1 MTLNQIIARVRS
13 LALSHQQI
21 KWFYFGDPWEF
32 DTNGEID
39 YAACFLEWV
48 PPGVLDRSEHLQRF
62 NFRMYFLNL
71 VRVASGTETDETEVL
86 SDMSSVAADMLAL
99 LMNSEYQYDWVISA
113 SNNFTPVTEA
123 LGDMAAGVYVDVGI
137 SVDFF
142 ADRCQVPSEGV
153 TFETDFDMARTRI
166 LTWNAT
172 GTEASSFT
180 VDGLAGK
187 NVLAVWR
194 GGLYKR
200 LVITVPDD
208 DEKILVTGTDLGNGK
223 GILSTTGAVALNA
236 GDIPVLNEK
245 FDFLYYQ

>member
-13 LALSHQQI
+13 LALSHEQI

-39 YAACFLEWV
+39 YPACFLEQQ
-48 PPGVLDRSEHLQRF
+48 PGSIDRTEHLQRF
-62 NFRMYFLNL
+62 NFRIYFLNL
-71 VRVASGTETDETEVL
+71 VRVASGTEDDETEVL

-99 LMNSEYQYDWVISA
+99 LMNSEYQYDWVITA
-113 SNNFTPVTEA
+113 SSGFTSVTEA
-123 LGDMAAGVYVDVGI
+123 LGDMAAGCYIDVGI

-172 GTEASSFT
+172 GTEGSAFT
-180 VDGLAGK
+180 VTNLAGK

-194 GGLYKR
+194 AGAYKR

-223 GILSTTGAVALNA
+223 GILSTTGAVTLNS
-236 GDIPVLNEK
+236 GDQPILNEK